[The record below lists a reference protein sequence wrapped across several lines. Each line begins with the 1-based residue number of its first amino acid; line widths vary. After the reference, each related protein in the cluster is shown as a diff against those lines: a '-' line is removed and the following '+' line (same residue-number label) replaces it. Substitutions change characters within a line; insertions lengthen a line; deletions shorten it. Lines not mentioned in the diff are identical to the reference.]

1 MKSLRR
7 KEETSLMI
15 LYYLFNWFYFLET
28 FIMREDKNSCRYT
41 IVVFIY
47 FHVLLACAFLVRG
60 VIQTVDFFFI
70 ITIGITMYMKFYTMC
85 KYVIWLV
92 LHKKPYYWTYVS
104 TSLLFSYFMY
114 NKEENRKYF
123 VISLIDLKSRN
134 APYCG
139 FVINF
144 LTRIQ

>member
-1 MKSLRR
+1 MNTTIIHKIHVHLSTTTNCAR
-7 KEETSLMI
+7 K
-15 LYYLFNWFYFLET
+15 LYNE
-28 FIMREDKNSCRYT
+28 NN
-41 IVVFIY
+41 IY
-47 FHVLLACAFLVRG
+47 
-60 VIQTVDFFFI
+60 
-70 ITIGITMYMKFYTMC
+70 
-85 KYVIWLV
+85 
-92 LHKKPYYWTYVS
+92 
-104 TSLLFSYFMY
+104 MY